1 MEAIQMKTDVRM
13 ISLLLVATALT
24 SGPLLAAPSV
34 TRPSDAQAQA
44 AALLSR
50 EWTPVATDTRR
61 AATTLAS
68 QIDAH
73 ARAAALLSRPQTE
86 SSPAPMSRVSQAM
99 PADGQ
104 ARAAALLNRRAM

>member
-13 ISLLLVATALT
+13 ISLLLAATALT

-34 TRPSDAQAQA
+34 ARPSDGQAQA
-44 AALLSR
+44 AALLSQ

-61 AATTLAS
+61 VAATLAPR
-68 QIDAH
+68 IDAH

-86 SSPAPMSRVSQAM
+86 STPAPMSRLSQAM
-99 PADGQ
+99 PEDGQ
-104 ARAAALLNRRAM
+104 ARAAALLSPRAM

>member
-61 AATTLAS
+61 AATLAPR
-68 QIDAH
+68 IDAH
-73 ARAAALLSRPQTE
+73 ARAAALLNRPQTE

-104 ARAAALLNRRAM
+104 ARAAALLSPRAM